1 MKLKKAR
8 KRGFCYTTCLQ
19 PRYVRRLQYETC
31 ARITS
36 RVTSHVRDRRAIIHT
51 LAVKSTW
58 AITQSNV
65 TRLSLINDH
74 PRTKNAIAHLFT
86 LFYSISK
93 HRPRRLFCK
102 TLLIAIKI
110 YITQKYKIW
119 LLLYNNSLRKSH
131 TLYTSWML
139 LNNVYGI

>member
-1 MKLKKAR
+1 MV
-8 KRGFCYTTCLQ
+8 FSYIISTCLL
-19 PRYVRRLQYETC
+19 PRYVADCNMRLVHVLRHGWRHTC
-31 ARITS
+31 AIGG
-36 RVTSHVRDRRAIIHT
+36 AIIHR
-51 LAVKSTW
+51 LALKSTW
-58 AITQSNV
+58 VITQTNV

-102 TLLIAIKI
+102 TLLRAIKI

-131 TLYTSWML
+131 TLYNSWML